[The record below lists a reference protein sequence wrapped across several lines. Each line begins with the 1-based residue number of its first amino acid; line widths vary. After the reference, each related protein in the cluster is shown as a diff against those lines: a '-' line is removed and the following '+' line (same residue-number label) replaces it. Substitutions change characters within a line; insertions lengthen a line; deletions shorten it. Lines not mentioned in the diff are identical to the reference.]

1 MLEKQKAELRNTIRQ
16 QLKALPEK
24 EKEVLDREIAKRVLE
39 LAEIGNGI
47 VFAYA
52 SLSWEAGTGKILEEL
67 WKEKRSVF
75 LPRVSGETMEFFLT
89 GSKKDLTE
97 GAFHI
102 LEPKAGCRSTDE
114 SAAEATKTGVRSSA
128 WISSAPILIPGMA
141 FTEHGSRL
149 GKGGG
154 YYDRY
159 LEKNRDHKTIAL
171 AYEFQIIKELPA
183 GPLDQNVD
191 MIVTERRVIRC
202 T

>member
-24 EKEVLDREIAKRVLE
+24 EKEVLDREIAKHVLE
-39 LAEIGNGI
+39 LAEIGKGI

-102 LEPKAGCRSTDE
+102 LEPKAGCRS
-114 SAAEATKTGVRSSA
+114 AAEATKTGVRSSA
-128 WISSAPILIPGMA
+128 WISSAPIPIPGMA

>member
-39 LAEIGNGI
+39 LADIGNGI

-52 SLSWEAGTGKILEEL
+52 SLSWEAGTDKILEAL
-67 WKEKRSVF
+67 WKEKKTVF
-75 LPRVSGETMEFFLT
+75 LPKVSGKTMEFFLT
-89 GSKKDLTE
+89 GSKEDLEE
-97 GAFHI
+97 GTFHI
-102 LEPKAGCRSTDE
+102 MEPKAGCRSADE
-114 SAAEATKTGVRSSA
+114 TAAEATKMGAQSLA
-128 WISSAPILIPGMA
+128 GIASAPILIPGMA
-141 FTEHGSRL
+141 FTERGSRL

-159 LEKNRDHKTIAL
+159 LEKNRNHKTIAI
-171 AYEFQIIKELPA
+171 AYEFQIIKDLPA

-202 T
+202 D

>member
-47 VFAYA
+47 IFAYA

-102 LEPKAGCRSTDE
+102 LEPKAGCRSADE

-128 WISSAPILIPGMA
+128 WISSAPILIPVWLLRNMEA
-141 FTEHGSRL
+141 VS
-149 GKGGG
+149 
-154 YYDRY
+154 
-159 LEKNRDHKTIAL
+159 EKAADIMTGIWRRTA
-171 AYEFQIIKELPA
+171 IIKPLP
-183 GPLDQNVD
+183 LHMNF
-191 MIVTERRVIRC
+191 RS
-202 T
+202 

>member
-39 LAEIGNGI
+39 LAEIGNRI

-102 LEPKAGCRSTDE
+102 LEPKAGCRS
-114 SAAEATKTGVRSSA
+114 AADSHTFG
-128 WISSAPILIPGMA
+128 
-141 FTEHGSRL
+141 
-149 GKGGG
+149 
-154 YYDRY
+154 
-159 LEKNRDHKTIAL
+159 
-171 AYEFQIIKELPA
+171 
-183 GPLDQNVD
+183 
-191 MIVTERRVIRC
+191 
-202 T
+202 